1 MPKGIRK
8 IKEVEKVEE
17 VKEIEEKVEVKNT
30 EEVEEVK
37 AKPATLAEAFAYYG
51 LEFRPDVHR
60 IIDLAKIK
68 EVDCDDCT
76 SLEDV
81 LARIEGSKKKA

>member
-1 MPKGIRK
+1 MPRGIKK
-8 IKEVEKVEE
+8 IKEVEEVKEVEKVEE
-17 VKEIEEKVEVKNT
+17 VVAVKT
-30 EEVEEVK
+30 
-37 AKPATLAEAFAYYG
+37 KPTTLAEAFAYYG

-81 LARIEGSKKKA
+81 LERIEGNKKKA